1 MMLNTFYAVLYRKDM
16 KRVPKKWMPF
26 FKKKSVLKRQE
37 RILHFWNVFFLKN
50 RASTFL
56 ERFLFRF
63 LANIF
68 HWAIIENL
76 GENFVIYFSHLYT
89 ACSCVPV
96 VHSILHIAAT
106 VRDFGPL
113 TPYTTFN
120 FENLLGRIL
129 PMLNIA
135 NSLVIGLFTRTCKS
149 TRRHAEEMIWN
160 LQILQS
166 AHQHLNDPTLDISF
180 KYYLLSIIHGKRSN
194 DKNFICTSRK
204 TDKAH
209 PYATICFPQDELHF
223 FNQLQIGNLMLCVTA
238 NAVSK
243 SGDDSNIVFL
253 VQDNLLM
260 GRIRSIFTLVRTNT
274 TFLLVDYPA
283 VVNYFTYFINNNN
296 EFKYSSI
303 RSCLKKDM
311 STCLVQTTDIVEKK
325 KCLLRAS
332 KTENATLCAFQT
344 WSTAR
349 KLISCFICFL
359 RFY

>member
-1 MMLNTFYAVLYRKDM
+1 
-16 KRVPKKWMPF
+16 
-26 FKKKSVLKRQE
+26 
-37 RILHFWNVFFLKN
+37 
-50 RASTFL
+50 
-56 ERFLFRF
+56 
-63 LANIF
+63 
-68 HWAIIENL
+68 
-76 GENFVIYFSHLYT
+76 
-89 ACSCVPV
+89 
-96 VHSILHIAAT
+96 
-106 VRDFGPL
+106 
-113 TPYTTFN
+113 
-120 FENLLGRIL
+120 
-129 PMLNIA
+129 
-135 NSLVIGLFTRTCKS
+135 
-149 TRRHAEEMIWN
+149 
-160 LQILQS
+160 
-166 AHQHLNDPTLDISF
+166 
-180 KYYLLSIIHGKRSN
+180 
-194 DKNFICTSRK
+194 
-204 TDKAH
+204 
-209 PYATICFPQDELHF
+209 
-223 FNQLQIGNLMLCVTA
+223 MLCVTA